1 MHVCIVKPHVR
12 FIMHDE
18 NNISFTDAEYT
29 LELHKSSIELQG
41 SVKEI
46 EDDRIIQSQ
55 PTQVTHGTTSN
66 RKYSS
71 YRSIASSVNSKVY
84 TTVSLKVS

>member
-1 MHVCIVKPHVR
+1 MYVCIVKPHLR

-18 NNISFTDAEYT
+18 NNICFTDAEYT

-66 RKYSS
+66 KKCFSF
-71 YRSIASSVNSKVY
+71 RSTASSVNSKVY
-84 TTVSLKVS
+84 TSEA